1 MFGER
6 YGSTSFPTLAEIDTM
21 MKLLTSCLLVV
32 WFVALAFAGG
42 QANAEEK
49 KSSRLF
55 ELRTYTTHE
64 GKLDDLHKRFRD
76 HTNKL
81 FKKHGM
87 DLIGYWT
94 PAEGPA
100 SKNTLVY
107 MLAYRNMEA
116 RKKSWAGFISDPA
129 WKKAFKESR
138 ADGPIVK
145 KVVNK
150 FLNPTDYSLI
160 K

>member
-1 MFGER
+1 
-6 YGSTSFPTLAEIDTM
+6 M
-21 MKLLTSCLLVV
+21 MKLLTSCSLVV
-32 WFVALAFAGG
+32 LFAALAFAGRT
-42 QANAEEK
+42 ASAEDK
-49 KSSRLF
+49 KSARLF

-64 GKLDDLHKRFRD
+64 GKLDDLHQRFSN

-81 FKKHGM
+81 FKKYGI

-94 PAEGPA
+94 PADGPA

-107 MLAYRNMEA
+107 MLAYPNMEA
-116 RKKSWAGFISDPA
+116 RKKAWAGFISDPA

-150 FLNPTDYSLI
+150 FLSPTDYSLI